1 MHSIKKAGIADSKV
15 VTELHHACTD
25 ALLAKGIPQWNY
37 LQEQD
42 IIRDIAFT
50 YVLISNDEVIAAFC
64 MKPYQE
70 HAYYAFRIAVH
81 PDVQGRGIGKEIVT
95 WLKNFEHPVYL
106 DCWNGNDKLKDFYKE
121 NGGDVIGVFP
131 EEDYDICV
139 FRF

>member
-37 LQEQD
+37 L
-42 IIRDIAFT
+42 
-50 YVLISNDEVIAAFC
+50 
-64 MKPYQE
+64 QE